1 MNSGS
6 NNIKGYALR
15 EPVSNK
21 VSIQMTSYQSTAP
34 TTPLEMKKK
43 VPCQWMNIIKYRKLV
58 VTFWKYTDTFKIKV
72 GQMQL

>member
-1 MNSGS
+1 VPPLFDGQITELDTAPEVSILMNSGS

-34 TTPLEMKKK
+34 TTPLEMKKNSPMP
-43 VPCQWMNIIKYRKLV
+43 VNEHY
-58 VTFWKYTDTFKIKV
+58 
-72 GQMQL
+72 

>member
-34 TTPLEMKKK
+34 TTPLEMKKNSPMP
-43 VPCQWMNIIKYRKLV
+43 VNEHY
-58 VTFWKYTDTFKIKV
+58 
-72 GQMQL
+72 